1 MIATSGTPEDRGTL
15 DEFLAAD
22 DIVPLAPLD
31 DAAWNHL
38 RRKALRRI
46 VWHFCTPR
54 NLWVHRGRFLRDVI
68 GYGWAGIFR
77 SLRVGAI
84 VTTSYRNEGHFRA
97 GERIFGTSDFFSGA
111 FRLPRSSA
119 DLAELVRVVNLR
131 HHVAG
136 VVSRHAVGGL
146 ARHAVGGLARHA
158 VGGLA
163 RHAVGGLARHA
174 VGGLARNAVGGLARH
189 ADTPTDDG
197 GCGVRVVPGYEADYC
212 YVATAFIESLRR
224 GYAACG
230 VAPDGPRGRTLGAEL
245 CTILYQVAG
254 FTGLS
259 RRPRDLAAHERFR
272 DAYERRLAARP
283 PSPRVSRMARE
294 IACRIVPLTAAMAD
308 VTIRDHADRH
318 FDAATRRLLFPDGDI
333 PAELERRRGDW
344 VTRLARLPS
353 LWSGTTRSAARAAI
367 WRRADVAALLAA
379 YRAAPPELTAD
390 RLIGAILLHALDEE
404 GPTSVPLERRT
415 IDLPARG
422 ELIRQGQTVG
432 EMYVVLS
439 STAPLVVLRAAGDE
453 AGPRQVATLSAPTVL
468 GEIGMWRG
476 QPAVAT
482 VTTRVPNRLELLV
495 IDRERFTALQEEPGF
510 RAATAAEVQR
520 RLALNAALVGTLLDD
535 AAASGGSPLLASI
548 AQLFRYLTG
557 DSHVP
562 LDAVIGLPEEATPAE
577 CVDAL
582 RRQVDEAVRAGG
594 LPPDL
599 ERHLGGVVATIG

>member
-1 MIATSGTPEDRGTL
+1 MITMPEVTTDVGTL

-22 DIVPLAPLD
+22 DIVPVPPLD
-31 DAAWNHL
+31 DAAWSRV
-38 RRKALRRI
+38 RRSALRRL

-119 DLAELVRVVNLR
+119 ELAELVRVVNLR

-136 VVSRHAVGGL
+136 VVSRHADGGL
-146 ARHAVGGLARHA
+146 ARHADGGLARHA
-158 VGGLA
+158 DS
-163 RHAVGGLARHA
+163 
-174 VGGLARNAVGGLARH
+174 GLARH
-189 ADTPTDDG
+189 ADTPADRG
-197 GCGVRVVPGYEADYC
+197 GGVRVVPGYEADYA

-230 VAPDGPRGRTLGAEL
+230 VAPDSPRGREMGGEL

-254 FTGLS
+254 LTGLA
-259 RRPRDLAAHERFR
+259 RRPRDLVAHERFR
-272 DAYERRLAARP
+272 DAYERRLAERP
-283 PSPRVSRMARE
+283 PSARVSRMARE
-294 IACRIVPLTAAMAD
+294 IARRIVPLTAAMAD
-308 VTIRDHADRH
+308 VTIRDHVDRH
-318 FDAATRRLLFPDGDI
+318 FDPATRELLFPDGGI
-333 PAELERRRGDW
+333 PEEFERRREDW
-344 VTRLARLPS
+344 VKQLARMPS
-353 LWSGTTRSAARAAI
+353 LWSGTERSATRAAI

-379 YRAAPPELTAD
+379 YRSAPPELTAD
-390 RLIGAILLHALDEE
+390 RLIGAILLHALDDA
-404 GPTSVPLERRT
+404 GPTTEPLERRT
-415 IDLPARG
+415 INLPAHG
-422 ELIRQGQTVG
+422 DLIRQGQTVS
-432 EMYVVLS
+432 EMYVVIS
-439 STAPLVVLRAAGDE
+439 TTAPLVVLRATGDE
-453 AGPRQVATLSAPTVL
+453 TEPRQIATLSAPTVL

-482 VTTRVPNRLELLV
+482 VTTHVPNRLELLV
-495 IDRERFTALQEEPGF
+495 IDRGRFAALKEESGF

-520 RLALNAALVGTLLDD
+520 RLALNSALVGTLLDD
-535 AAASGGSPLLASI
+535 AANSSGSPRLASI

-557 DSHVP
+557 DSHVA
-562 LDAVIGLPEEATPAE
+562 LDAVVGLPDEATPAE

-582 RRQVDEAVRAGG
+582 RQQVDEAIRRGG
-594 LPPDL
+594 LSPDL
-599 ERHLGGVVATIG
+599 ERQLGSVVATIG